1 MCLSFDFVEEL
12 TKISMHLWLLL
23 AINVHLFCFYQNVY
37 RGVVSELNEE
47 FAMGACL
54 FETITVLTVI
64 HSYTKVA
71 FKVRLHDLE
80 G

>member
-1 MCLSFDFVEEL
+1 M
-12 TKISMHLWLLL
+12 
-23 AINVHLFCFYQNVY
+23 HLFCFYQNVY

-47 FAMGACL
+47 FAMGAYL